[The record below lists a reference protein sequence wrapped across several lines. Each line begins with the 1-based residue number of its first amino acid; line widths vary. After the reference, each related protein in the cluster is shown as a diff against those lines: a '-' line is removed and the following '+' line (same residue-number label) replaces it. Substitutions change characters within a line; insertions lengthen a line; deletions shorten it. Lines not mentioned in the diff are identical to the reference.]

1 MPRYSQKRASSRSSP
16 VASTAAAPGRLTT
29 RQCEVLRL
37 VAAGNTDKQIAQRLR
52 LSPRTVEMHVGNALR
67 ALGCRTRA
75 EATHRA
81 AEQRLL

>member
-1 MPRYSQKRASSRSSP
+1 
-16 VASTAAAPGRLTT
+16 LTT

-37 VAAGNTDKQIAQRLR
+37 VAAGNTDKQIARRLR

-81 AEQRLL
+81 AAQRLL